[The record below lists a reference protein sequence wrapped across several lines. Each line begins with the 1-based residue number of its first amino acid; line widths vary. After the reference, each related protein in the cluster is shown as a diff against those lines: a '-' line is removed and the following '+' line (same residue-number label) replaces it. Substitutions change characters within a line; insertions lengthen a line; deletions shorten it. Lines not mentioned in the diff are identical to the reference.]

1 MGDATGS
8 TGRGRGPWFWLHPI
22 LALGV
27 SVGLF
32 GGVLLLR
39 WLVAGV
45 EDSISMLYVLP
56 VALLALTFGLRVGL
70 AAGLVAVGL
79 LVAWVAW
86 SGEQLSPLGWLSRV
100 TPLLLLG
107 GLVGVAAERIR
118 DADRIERHAAEIEL
132 LQRDAAEINDSLI
145 QGMAVTKWLFES
157 GQASAGIELLEE
169 TMVTGQQLVGRMLGS
184 DSVLPGDLRRS
195 RPGARRSSQ

>member
-86 SGEQLSPLGWLSRV
+86 SGEHLSPLGWLSRV

>member
-39 WLVAGV
+39 WSVAGV

-118 DADRIERHAAEIEL
+118 AADRIERHAAAIEL

>member
-118 DADRIERHAAEIEL
+118 AADRIERHAAEIEL